1 MLSLTHSGSLWH
13 NMVLTLAL
21 SGAPRLTRSL
31 LRGSPSR
38 GRVATV
44 YPNLLYSKHCK
55 IIFRWE
61 MSKLP
66 QLFFLQ
72 PDILLPS
79 FFADLQPST
88 SHMILWLDTKL
99 SARSAKLKKKRGR
112 IKVCLLFLASL
123 SLKVAREWAEWRQ
136 HQAAVIQG
144 AISSS
149 FCISFEVLFL
159 LHFLS
164 LFQGAILYS
173 CLTLHHQPMMRNSWR
188 KEVILENCI
197 FQTAGCL
204 VLKYRLLWYFMPF
217 TKRRLLAFTRTCKSN

>member
-1 MLSLTHSGSLWH
+1 MLSLNHSGSLWH
-13 NMVLTLAL
+13 NMALTLAL
-21 SGAPRLTRSL
+21 SGAPRLIRSL
-31 LRGSPSR
+31 LGSQRR

-44 YPNLLYSKHCK
+44 YPDLLYSKHCK

-72 PDILLPS
+72 PYILLPS

-88 SHMILWLDTKL
+88 SHMIMWLDTKL

-149 FCISFEVLFL
+149 FCICFKVLFYI
-159 LHFLS
+159 HVSHCTTS
-164 LFQGAILYS
+164 LWWEIPGVKRSFWKIA
-173 CLTLHHQPMMRNSWR
+173 
-188 KEVILENCI
+188 
-197 FQTAGCL
+197 FF
-204 VLKYRLLWYFMPF
+204 RLLDCW
-217 TKRRLLAFTRTCKSN
+217 LLGPKI

>member
-13 NMVLTLAL
+13 NMALTLAL

-66 QLFFLQ
+66 QFFFLQ
-72 PDILLPS
+72 PYILLPS

-88 SHMILWLDTKL
+88 SHMIMWLDTKL

-112 IKVCLLFLASL
+112 IKVCLLFLASF
-123 SLKVAREWAEWRQ
+123 
-136 HQAAVIQG
+136 ITQG
-144 AISSS
+144 GSRMSRMASTSSRS
-149 FCISFEVLFL
+149 NSRFYFFFILY
-159 LHFLS
+159 

-173 CLTLHHQPMMRNSWR
+173 CLTLHHQPMMRNSWC
-188 KEVILENCI
+188 KEVILEI
-197 FQTAGCL
+197 AFF
-204 VLKYRLLWYFMPF
+204 RLLDCW
-217 TKRRLLAFTRTCKSN
+217 LLGPKI

>member
-1 MLSLTHSGSLWH
+1 MLSLNHSGSLWH
-13 NMVLTLAL
+13 NMAL
-21 SGAPRLTRSL
+21 SGAPRLTRCL
-31 LRGSPSR
+31 LGSPCR
-38 GRVATV
+38 GRAATV

-72 PDILLPS
+72 PYILLPS

-149 FCISFEVLFL
+149 FCICFKVLFCI
-159 LHFLS
+159 HVSHCTTS
-164 LFQGAILYS
+164 LWWEIPGVRRSFWKIA
-173 CLTLHHQPMMRNSWR
+173 
-188 KEVILENCI
+188 
-197 FQTAGCL
+197 FF
-204 VLKYRLLWYFMPF
+204 RLLDCW
-217 TKRRLLAFTRTCKSN
+217 LLGPKI

>member
-1 MLSLTHSGSLWH
+1 MLSLNHSGSLWH
-13 NMVLTLAL
+13 NMALTLAL

-72 PDILLPS
+72 PYILLPS

-112 IKVCLLFLASL
+112 IKVCLLFLASFITQGGSRMSRMASTSSRSNSRCYFFFIL
-123 SLKVAREWAEWRQ
+123 YFF
-136 HQAAVIQG
+136 QG
-144 AISSS
+144 AISSLF
-149 FCISFEVLFL
+149 FCICFKVLFCI
-159 LHFLS
+159 HVS
-164 LFQGAILYS
+164 
-173 CLTLHHQPMMRNSWR
+173 LHHQSMMRNSWC
-188 KEVILENCI
+188 KEVILEI
-197 FQTAGCL
+197 AFF
-204 VLKYRLLWYFMPF
+204 RLLDCWLLGPKIYTFMVF
-217 TKRRLLAFTRTCKSN
+217 HDM